1 MTIDYPTRH
10 HDLQVLMGR
19 LSREIPGTL
28 AGFSHLHKEATAA
41 GTLSVKFKEL
51 IALGITVAIRCDNCI
66 AFHVNDALK
75 AGATRAEIVETLGVA
90 MMMGG
95 GPATMYACDAF
106 EALEQFEKKAQAA

>member
-1 MTIDYPTRH
+1 MSIDYPARH

-19 LSREIPGTL
+19 LSRELPGAI
-28 AGFSHLHKEATAA
+28 AGFAHLHKEATGA

-51 IALGITVAIRCDNCI
+51 IALGIAVAIRCENCI
-66 AFHVNDALK
+66 AYHVNDALK
-75 AGATRAEIVETLGVA
+75 AGATRSEIVETLGVA

-106 EALEQFEKKAQAA
+106 DALEQFEKNAQA